1 MISTCPGTSARTVV
15 PILRFAKL
23 SVMTACISAGA
34 AFGNTISGLY
44 YTSSPGSSIGH
55 GETLTVDA
63 SEASVFDVEQAL
75 TATAIDVAI
84 FGPSST
90 NTRTWLLAFA
100 APFGQLF
107 QIEPYA
113 AATEFPFE
121 APGVPG
127 MYVSIDGSDTSR
139 ILGYFSVLEV
149 GFSNGIYSSFAV
161 DFLQFDDRSESQWI
175 RGSFRYNSDIPFT
188 AQVDEPASLIL
199 MAFGVWAMFVIL
211 PHGRRARVRSTVG

>member
-1 MISTCPGTSARTVV
+1 VAACLCRT
-15 PILRFAKL
+15 
-23 SVMTACISAGA
+23 
-34 AFGNTISGLY
+34 
-44 YTSSPGSSIGH
+44 
-55 GETLTVDA
+55 
-63 SEASVFDVEQAL
+63 
-75 TATAIDVAI
+75 
-84 FGPSST
+84 
-90 NTRTWLLAFA
+90 
-100 APFGQLF
+100 FGQLF

-139 ILGYFSVLEV
+139 ILGYFTVLEV

-161 DFLQFDDRSESQWI
+161 DFLQFDDRSETQWI

-199 MAFGVWAMFVIL
+199 MAFGLWAMFVIL
-211 PHGRRARVRSTVG
+211 LHGRSARIRSAVG